1 MASFFCDAK
10 KAEVGRHAEQSGH
23 RSAKSQISS
32 PVAPIW
38 LMFYVPVLKSQKT
51 GGVRRSCQKRGKRLN
66 CHDTGVAKAMK
77 HGMPAA
83 VNPSNNR
90 ATFSEQ

>member
-1 MASFFCDAK
+1 
-10 KAEVGRHAEQSGH
+10 
-23 RSAKSQISS
+23 
-32 PVAPIW
+32 
-38 LMFYVPVLKSQKT
+38 MFYVPVLKSQKT

-83 VNPSNNR
+83 VTLVIIAQHFQN
-90 ATFSEQ
+90 SENILFPDYF